1 MRSTPNFASVLRFA
15 HAFLQQWMDQMPKPK
30 TTKRRSAL
38 LRITLSFLGLLYA
51 DCAHAITVTDPN
63 FDTPSA
69 AQTPN
74 GFIQI
79 PTAPATETGWNYDS
93 TAPAGAQ
100 CGVQQNG
107 SGLHAPDTQNAHQT
121 AWLQNLCQIWQTIT
135 FPAGGDYTL
144 TFKIAAAASD
154 AAGQRERVQ
163 VTIGQTSKII
173 TPTQST
179 GFDEVKIPFSVAG
192 GMQRLTFRGWGLSAT
207 GNLTPGENT
216 LAFIYDVA
224 ITANPP
230 QITQA
235 PTELDPGSSIVL
247 VGKDFGD
254 QPVQVKLHF
263 PTKSDVTFSG
273 SGSTKYDLFLDA
285 TPHNNK
291 IDTEKIQDVSPR
303 GAVDP
308 QTVDISIVGPG
319 GTSNVKHANFHNDA
333 VITKGPATVGPN
345 REFNLSGWDFGEAGK
360 VKIHFPKNQFNS
372 GSLDHGDVDAPKCK
386 HDDKYW
392 SPAAVCAMMPDIAG
406 VAAQQVDITLITK
419 DGRIS
424 NTWKAQF
431 SPAMELFSLPWQSV
445 FISCSNQGD
454 ADLCQPGA
462 ISFSGFCSLGA
473 GGDASAHSIQATHIG
488 CWGDS
493 DNGTDTYY
501 AIVAN
506 QWAIVSLDFWPEPQ
520 SPGDLTSLNAGD
532 GTVSY
537 VIEPTIPLKA
547 FATPVPPPPP
557 TPSTVISVPWHIG
570 GGGGMIVYTGDIYI
584 KGPKGVPY

>member
-1 MRSTPNFASVLRFA
+1 MLKSMA
-15 HAFLQQWMDQMPKPK
+15 K
-30 TTKRRSAL
+30 KRRSVLLQMAL
-38 LRITLSFLGLLYA
+38 PLLGLLHV
-51 DCAHAITVTDPN
+51 DCAHAIAVTDPN

-69 AQTPN
+69 AQAPN

-107 SGLHAPDTQNAHQT
+107 SGLHAPDTQNGHQT
-121 AWLQNLCQIWQTIT
+121 AWLHNLCQIWQTIT
-135 FPAGGDYTL
+135 FPTSGNYTL
-144 TFKIAAAASD
+144 SFKIAAAAGD
-154 AAGQRERVQ
+154 AASQRERIQ
-163 VTIGQTSKII
+163 VTIGQTSKIV
-173 TPTQST
+173 TPAQST
-179 GFDEVKIPFSVAG
+179 SFEEVTIPFSAAG

-216 LAFIYDVA
+216 VAFIYDVA
-224 ITANPP
+224 IAANPP

-235 PTELDPGSSIVL
+235 PTELHPDSTIVL

-254 QPVQVKLHF
+254 QPVRVKLHF

-273 SGSTKYDLFLDA
+273 SGSTRYDLFLDA
-285 TPHNNK
+285 TPHNDK
-291 IDTEKIQDVSPR
+291 IDTKKKIEDVSPR

-308 QTVDISIVGPG
+308 QTVGISVVGPG

-333 VITKGPATVGPN
+333 VITKGPATVGPKK
-345 REFNLSGWDFGEAGK
+345 EFNLSGWDFGEAGN
-360 VKIHFPKNQFNS
+360 VKIHFPKNQFKS
-372 GSLDHGDVDAPKCK
+372 GSLDSHGDVDAPKCK

-406 VAAQQVDITLITK
+406 VATQQVDITLTTK
-419 DGRIS
+419 DGRVS

-431 SPAMELFSLPWQSV
+431 SPATKLFSLPWQSLT
-445 FISCSNQGD
+445 ISCSNQGD
-454 ADLCQPGA
+454 ADLCQPGT
-462 ISFSGFCSLGA
+462 ISFSALCSLGA
-473 GGDASAHSIQATHIG
+473 GGDASVHSIQATHIG

-493 DNGTDTYY
+493 DNGTDTYF

-506 QWAIVSLDFWPEPQ
+506 EWVIVSLDFWPEPQ
-520 SPGDLTSLNAGD
+520 FPGDLTSLNAGD

-537 VIEPTIPLKA
+537 VIGPAIP
-547 FATPVPPPPP
+547 TPVQ
-557 TPSTVISVPWHIG
+557 TTVSVVISVPWRIG
-570 GGGGMIVYTGDIYI
+570 GGGGMIVYTADIYI